1 MKFGVSTQRLT
12 AVLEIV
18 EAVAFVAVQILVS
31 ALLLAALFGLS
42 VPQASLLVTAAF
54 AIYTMMGGLW
64 AVVWTDALQ
73 YVILMVG
80 IIVAVILAM
89 NAVGGI
95 DGLHSR
101 LPQEHFSFTQLG
113 LWTPLAWGALALY
126 SYGVDQAYMQRAL
139 AAKDAETGCNY
150 VIFGGCVAI
159 LGLAAAAL
167 LPGLA
172 DENQALPELVA
183 QVLPEGVRALIMTA
197 IIAATMSTSSSFL
210 AAASSLAVQDLYEP
224 IFGEGASEERQIF
237 HSRVITAVFA
247 ATALGISLVFPG
259 VVSLVVFATL
269 VAPAAIFIPFIMS
282 IFWDKTPA
290 HAGFWAILASA
301 VAGCSS
307 QIFWY
312 DQVAGWLGAIH
323 PLFIAPLAALAVMIP
338 AAVFNRTQVSK
349 SR

>member
-1 MKFGVSTQRLT
+1 
-12 AVLEIV
+12 
-18 EAVAFVAVQILVS
+18 
-31 ALLLAALFGLS
+31 
-42 VPQASLLVTAAF
+42 
-54 AIYTMMGGLW
+54 
-64 AVVWTDALQ
+64 
-73 YVILMVG
+73 
-80 IIVAVILAM
+80 
-89 NAVGGI
+89 
-95 DGLHSR
+95 
-101 LPQEHFSFTQLG
+101 
-113 LWTPLAWGALALY
+113 LY

-139 AAKDAETGCNY
+139 AAKDAETARFAYIFTGCNY
-150 VIFGGCVAI
+150 VIFGGCVAA

-247 ATALGISLVFPG
+247 AISLCISLVFPG

-282 IFWDKTPA
+282 VFWDKTPA

-301 VAGCSS
+301 IAGCSS

-312 DQVAGWLGAIH
+312 DQVAGWLGDIH

-338 AAVFNRTQVSK
+338 AALFNRSH
-349 SR
+349 